1 MSSVTTTTFDPAL
14 KQLYRDSNV
23 EMVTYKRRPGLG
35 TLPKF
40 EDFGG
45 RNMPIVVLHTNPMGR
60 SAVFSTAQ
68 TNATSVALQDFLL
81 TRVSDFSVA
90 TIDGEVAEASQGDSV
105 AFLSAL
111 KTQIDGA
118 MDALADAIESFI
130 YRSGTGSLGAI
141 STVTAN
147 VSGTDDRI
155 LLSDINDIT
164 NFELNMVLVASAT
177 DGSAI
182 NATPASATVKA
193 IDRVAGTITMSDL
206 TGGTDWTTGDFLYV
220 QGDAA
225 NGGSNVKI
233 SGLAAWLPSAT
244 PSGGE
249 SFFGVDRSTDSRL
262 FGQRHDGSAQLVEEA
277 LIDAQSKA
285 AREGGAPDTVLLNHV
300 QQRRLIKELGS
311 KKEYTEV
318 NATGEKGSVASVGY
332 RGVVIQGDNTVI
344 RVIAANKCQSNIAW
358 VLELATWQ
366 LATLGKATK
375 FLMLDG
381 QRILRQSSSDG
392 YEVRLGFRG
401 NLGCKAPNWNVRTT
415 LPTAT

>member
-1 MSSVTTTTFDPAL
+1 MASVTTTTFDPAL
-14 KQLYRDSNV
+14 KQLYRDSNI
-23 EMVTYKRRPGLG
+23 ENATYRRRPALG
-35 TLPKF
+35 SFPKF

-45 RNMPIVVLHTNPMGR
+45 RNMPIVLLHGNPQGR
-60 SAVFSTAQ
+60 SAVFATAQ
-68 TNATSVALQDFLL
+68 NNASSVLLDDFLL

-130 YRSGTGSLGAI
+130 FRSGTGSMGTVGSF
-141 STVTAN
+141 STT
-147 VSGTDDRI
+147 
-155 LLSDINDIT
+155 LLTLADINDVT
-164 NFELNMVLVASAT
+164 NFEVNMQVVLSAA
-177 DGSAI
+177 DGGALRDSGDD
-182 NATPASATVKA
+182 N
-193 IDRVAGTITMSDL
+193 TITGVNRVTGVL
-206 TGGTDWTTGDFLYV
+206 TGAIAWTTEITGATAADFIYAE
-220 QGDAA
+220 GDAA
-225 NGGSNVKI
+225 NAGANVKI
-233 SGLAAWLPSAT
+233 SGLAAWLPSAD

-249 SFFGVDRSTDSRL
+249 SFFGVDRSTDSRK
-262 FGQRHDGSAQLVEEA
+262 FGQRHDGSTQLVEEA

-285 AREGGAPDTVLLNHV
+285 SREGGAPDTVLLNHV

-318 NATGEKGSVASVGY
+318 NATGEKGMVASVGY
-332 RGVVIQGDNTVI
+332 RGVVIQGDSTVI
-344 RVIAANKCQSNIAW
+344 KVIAANKCQSNVAW
-358 VLELATWQ
+358 VLEMKTWQ

-401 NLGCKAPNWNVRTT
+401 NLGCKAPNWNVRCT